1 MVITKREDV
10 TKQGLCKILLLAL
23 IQFFWVGGGRTVS
36 AYLSLSWRGVGA
48 YYLFRP
54 LGWALIREVGANSR
68 LGAYSNKYG
77 ICSYMYFRSLVLMTN
92 IVAVRREDAT
102 ATAR

>member
-23 IQFFWVGGGRTVS
+23 IQFFLVGGGRTVG
-36 AYLSLSWRGVGA
+36 AYLGA

-68 LGAYSNKYG
+68 LGTYSNKYG
-77 ICSYMYFRSLVLMTN
+77 IFTSGHLS
-92 IVAVRREDAT
+92 
-102 ATAR
+102 